1 MVLGAVSEDQVPM
14 AYAHKNGIRYATQY
28 HPEHHYTDEP
38 SATHEKAWL
47 DNFVVLARLHHNHK
61 VHGTVSPTECLQ
73 FVKQQLAQ
81 FIPDDTTSSVETI
94 GDTGEIS
101 NL

>member
-1 MVLGAVSEDQVPM
+1 M
-14 AYAHKNGIRYATQY
+14 AYAHKNGIRIATQY
-28 HPEHHYTDEP
+28 HPEHHYADTP
-38 SATHEKAWL
+38 STKHEKAWL

-81 FIPDDTTSSVETI
+81 FTPDDTTSSVEAMGKTEETT
-94 GDTGEIS
+94 D
-101 NL
+101 L